1 LQLNAITKKNQRYN
15 HKIPAPH
22 PYGMVWTK
30 QGNPIKYSIYKEFK
44 VMVKLLFV
52 CHGNICRSPMAE
64 FVMKDM
70 VEKEGLSDQFEISSA
85 ATSTEEIRNG
95 VGNPVYPPAKQ
106 IMEEHGIYCKKKR
119 AQQMKKSD
127 YESYD
132 LLIGMD
138 QANIRNMTRIA
149 GGDPKHKIKRLLDYT
164 DAPRDVADPWY
175 TRDFQTTWRD
185 VNEGCRA
192 LLEAIQEERK

>member
-1 LQLNAITKKNQRYN
+1 MI
-15 HKIPAPH
+15 KI
-22 PYGMVWTK
+22 
-30 QGNPIKYSIYKEFK
+30 
-44 VMVKLLFV
+44 LFI
-52 CHGNICRSPMAE
+52 CHGNICRSPIAE

-70 VEKEGLSDQFEISSA
+70 VEKEGLSDRFEISSA

-95 VGNPVYPPAKQ
+95 VGNPVYPPARQ
-106 IMEEHGIYCKKKR
+106 IMEEHGIFCKKKR
-119 AQQMKKSD
+119 AQQMKKCD

-149 GGDPKHKIKRLLDYT
+149 GGDPKYKIKRLLDYT

-192 LLEAIQEERK
+192 LLEAMQEERK

>member
-1 LQLNAITKKNQRYN
+1 MI
-15 HKIPAPH
+15 KI
-22 PYGMVWTK
+22 
-30 QGNPIKYSIYKEFK
+30 
-44 VMVKLLFV
+44 LFV

-70 VEKEGLSDQFEISSA
+70 VRKAQLSDCFEIASA
-85 ATSTEEIRNG
+85 ATSSEEIWNG
-95 VGNPVYPPAKQ
+95 VGNPVYPPARQ
-106 IMEEHGIYCKKKR
+106 IMKEHGISCEGKR
-119 AQQMKKSD
+119 ARQMKKSD
-127 YESYD
+127 YEYYD

-149 GGDPKHKIKRLLDYT
+149 GGDPEHKIKRLLDYT

-175 TRDFQTTWRD
+175 TRDFETTWQD

-192 LLEAIQEERK
+192 MLEALREVQK